1 MSIATIISISQIVI
15 SLLLIVAVLMQ
26 NRGTGMGAVFGG
38 EGNVYKTKRGAEQ
51 VLFWATIVLVVIFLG
66 LSLIRFII
74 L

>member
-1 MSIATIISISQIVI
+1 
-15 SLLLIVAVLMQ
+15 
-26 NRGTGMGAVFGG
+26 MGAVFGG